1 MFNDALAS
9 DYLKRAGHRLKALEV
24 LMEEQ
29 SWADVVRESQE
40 LVEITLKALLR
51 AARIEVP
58 RVHDVSP
65 LLEQNRE
72 MLPGGIRPRV
82 DELIR
87 ISRFL
92 RRDRELAFYGSE
104 DLTPSEFYT
113 REDAATALG
122 YARLVH
128 AEVFKAMSKSK
139 GE

>member
-9 DYLKRAGHRLKALEV
+9 DYLKRAGHRLKALQV
-24 LMEEQ
+24 LMDEE

-58 RVHDVSP
+58 GVHDVSP
-65 LLEQNRE
+65 LLEQNLE
-72 MLPGGIRPRV
+72 MLPAGIRPKV
-82 DELIR
+82 EELVR

-113 REDAATALG
+113 REDAATAFG
-122 YARLVH
+122 YARLVY
-128 AEVFKAMSKSK
+128 AEVFKAMK
-139 GE
+139 E

>member
-1 MFNDALAS
+1 MTNDALAA
-9 DYLKRAGHRLKALEV
+9 DYLKRAGHRLKALQV
-24 LMEEQ
+24 LMDEE

-51 AARIEVP
+51 AARIELP

-65 LLEQNRE
+65 LLEENSQR
-72 MLPGGIRPRV
+72 LPPAIRPV
-82 DELIR
+82 LEELIR

-104 DLTPSEFYT
+104 DLTPSDFYT
-113 REDAATALG
+113 RDDAVTAMEH
-122 YARLVH
+122 ARFVY
-128 AEVFKAMSKSK
+128 AEVFNAMSGS